1 MEQLKIEH
9 LSAYLPYGL
18 KMEFLNY
25 PMGRHFR
32 TLQLDC
38 GHDFNVYLQ
47 NNWIRPLLRPL
58 SDLTKEIEHNG
69 ERFVPIE
76 RLACLYD
83 FELSDRYFIRMYIDG
98 GYTTSL
104 LELPYILVQKLLE
117 WHFNVFNLPEDLYV
131 DINTLTTH
139 PKQ

>member
-18 KMEFLNY
+18 KITSIHKLHSGTGIGSIKHILTTKSKLY
-25 PMGRHFR
+25 KP
-32 TLQLDC
+32 
-38 GHDFNVYLQ
+38 
-47 NNWIRPLLRPL
+47 ILRPL